1 MHRRVRDEI
10 ESFLAEA
17 PAVGGFRNPKAPNLK
32 AEASRR
38 HAEECPECGAEIA
51 AMREQA
57 ALFRALR
64 APADVEPRAGFYARV
79 RERIE
84 AQNPVSIWNL
94 FFDSAFAR
102 HVAMASAALAL
113 LIGIYL
119 FSDRLWLTDHT
130 AVLTIQ
136 PDWVLTSGGED
147 LLRDMPDPAESPDRD
162 AVFVNLVTYREQ

>member
-1 MHRRVRDEI
+1 MHRRVRDDI
-10 ESFLAEA
+10 ESVLAQA
-17 PAVGGFRNPKAPNLK
+17 PAASGFRSDGSRSPEV
-32 AEASRR
+32 EASLR
-38 HAEECPECGAEIA
+38 HVEECPECGAEIA

-64 APADVEPRAGFYARV
+64 APGELEPRAGFYARV

-102 HVAMASAALAL
+102 RVAMASAALAL

-119 FSDRLWLTDHT
+119 FSADRLADR
-130 AVLTIQ
+130 TIVITSH
-136 PDWVLTSGGED
+136 PDWVLTGG
-147 LLRDMPDPAESPDRD
+147 MPDPAESPDRD
-162 AVFVNLVTYREQ
+162 AVLVNLVTYREQ